1 MFPCCIL
8 EVREALFFW
17 QCAFV
22 LLDLQPVTWGHCRKR
37 WCESGASHHR
47 DKQPECC
54 GCSPREDSESA
65 CHFCWRSKCAISW
78 LQYQLEAHMKAWE
91 LVHETNI
98 PCPDQVFC
106 ACRYSWRQ
114 CQHPCSG
121 CWQGKRHPCTSS
133 YQPQSSH
140 CVSSQSCLANSRSTP
155 AFSSSSWGCFTFQ
168 RFTLVV
174 Y

>member
-1 MFPCCIL
+1 MIL
-8 EVREALFFW
+8 ASYYSHTRTYLKTDICKFGTLNVSLLHLGSEEALFFW

-22 LLDLQPVTWGHCRKR
+22 LSDLQPVTWGHCRKR

-54 GCSPREDSESA
+54 GCSPREDSEPA

-98 PCPDQVFC
+98 PCPDQIFC
-106 ACRYSWRQ
+106 ACRYS
-114 CQHPCSG
+114 
-121 CWQGKRHPCTSS
+121 
-133 YQPQSSH
+133 
-140 CVSSQSCLANSRSTP
+140 
-155 AFSSSSWGCFTFQ
+155 
-168 RFTLVV
+168 
-174 Y
+174 